1 MKFELTEGCMAWG
14 FEVDGKPVENMSTQ
28 ELKDAILKI
37 ADKISKI
44 DVNTSQDTLE
54 FNNKA
59 YRVVHEMVYNF
70 YDDYECSS
78 EPCECCGD
86 WVETYKLEV

>member
-14 FEVDGKPVENMSTQ
+14 FEADGKPVENMSTQ

-37 ADKISKI
+37 AGKISKM

-59 YRVVHEMVYNF
+59 YRVMHELVYNF

>member
-14 FEVDGKPVENMSTQ
+14 FEADGEPVENMSTQ
-28 ELKDAILKI
+28 ELKDTILKI
-37 ADKISKI
+37 ADKISKM

-59 YRVVHEMVYNF
+59 YRVIHEMVYNF

-86 WVETYKLEV
+86 WVETYKLEA

>member
-1 MKFELTEGCMAWG
+1 MKFELTEGCLAWG
-14 FEVDGKPVENMSTQ
+14 FEADGERVENMSTQ

-37 ADKISKI
+37 ADKISKM
-44 DVNTSQDTLE
+44 DVNTPQDTLE

>member
-1 MKFELTEGCMAWG
+1 MKFELTEGCIAWG
-14 FEVDGKPVENMSTQ
+14 FEADGKPVENMSTQ

-37 ADKISKI
+37 ADKISKM

-59 YRVVHEMVYNF
+59 YRVVHELVYNF
-70 YDDYECSS
+70 YDDYKCSS

>member
-1 MKFELTEGCMAWG
+1 MKFELIEGCMAWG
-14 FEVDGKPVENMSTQ
+14 FEADGKPVEHMSTQ

-44 DVNTSQDTLE
+44 EVNTLQDTLE

-59 YRVVHEMVYNF
+59 YRIVHEMVYNF

>member
-1 MKFELTEGCMAWG
+1 MTFELTEGCLAWD
-14 FEVDGKPVENMSTQ
+14 FEADGKRVENMSTQ

-37 ADKISKI
+37 ADKISKMG
-44 DVNTSQDTLE
+44 VNTPQDTLE

-70 YDDYECSS
+70 YDEYECSS

-86 WVETYKLEV
+86 WVETYKLEA